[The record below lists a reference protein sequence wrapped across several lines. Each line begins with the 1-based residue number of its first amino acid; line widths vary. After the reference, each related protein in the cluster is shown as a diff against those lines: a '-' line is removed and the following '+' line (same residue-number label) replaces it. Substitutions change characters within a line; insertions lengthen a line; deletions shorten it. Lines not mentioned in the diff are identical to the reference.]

1 MTSITFA
8 NQYSNNSY
16 ASITKTASPSE
27 VAAINGPTSKKASDV
42 NGMNATPK
50 EQTFLERAQE
60 AIVYQRLGINK
71 EKIDKLKEAIE
82 DLSKELQGQGADLD
96 IINDKINELEKMLE
110 QEYKQGRD
118 RMDMQPQ
125 HERGKIISALV

>member
-1 MTSITFA
+1 
-8 NQYSNNSY
+8 
-16 ASITKTASPSE
+16 
-27 VAAINGPTSKKASDV
+27 
-42 NGMNATPK
+42 MNATPK

-82 DLSKELQGQGADLD
+82 DLSKELKGQGADLD

-110 QEYKQGRD
+110 QEYEQGRD

>member
-8 NQYSNNSY
+8 NQYGNYNSS
-16 ASITKTASPSE
+16 SITKAASPSE
-27 VAAINGPTSKKASDV
+27 VAAIYGPTSEKASDV